1 MSRRRAPREPRC
13 STPHLTPLQKGPGRP
28 VRSVGPEIG
37 VDMRLEALDFPAR
50 SLAEG
55 LLSPSVTVPSTS
67 KKPTQHGKLKR
78 QVQGI
83 VPRTVSVSQWDR
95 PPRISNHAN
104 HLGQAPGSP
113 GPVVERGDPRGKRAR
128 QFIWQPDPI
137 QSSTASGCHA
147 SCPNMDPLSI
157 VSASL
162 GLASVIAKVSATLTT
177 FARDTRDAAK
187 DLDAV
192 SDELKAISIIIV
204 LIGKS
209 MPSPSAESPISET
222 LLQHIDAMLSGTA
235 ALVEQIEENVQKY
248 QSGKTFS
255 KAGWAMFGQGDMQKL
270 RQGLESYKM
279 ALSLAMHVLST
290 YALLFLA
297 RITRS

>member
-1 MSRRRAPREPRC
+1 
-13 STPHLTPLQKGPGRP
+13 
-28 VRSVGPEIG
+28 
-37 VDMRLEALDFPAR
+37 
-50 SLAEG
+50 
-55 LLSPSVTVPSTS
+55 
-67 KKPTQHGKLKR
+67 
-78 QVQGI
+78 
-83 VPRTVSVSQWDR
+83 
-95 PPRISNHAN
+95 
-104 HLGQAPGSP
+104 
-113 GPVVERGDPRGKRAR
+113 
-128 QFIWQPDPI
+128 
-137 QSSTASGCHA
+137 
-147 SCPNMDPLSI
+147 MDPLSI

-187 DLDAV
+187 DLDAI
-192 SDELKAISIIIV
+192 SDELKAISIVIV

-209 MPSPSAESPISET
+209 MPSPSAESPITET

>member
-1 MSRRRAPREPRC
+1 
-13 STPHLTPLQKGPGRP
+13 
-28 VRSVGPEIG
+28 
-37 VDMRLEALDFPAR
+37 
-50 SLAEG
+50 
-55 LLSPSVTVPSTS
+55 
-67 KKPTQHGKLKR
+67 
-78 QVQGI
+78 
-83 VPRTVSVSQWDR
+83 
-95 PPRISNHAN
+95 
-104 HLGQAPGSP
+104 
-113 GPVVERGDPRGKRAR
+113 
-128 QFIWQPDPI
+128 
-137 QSSTASGCHA
+137 
-147 SCPNMDPLSI
+147 MDPLSI

-177 FARDTRDAAK
+177 FARDARDAAK

-192 SDELKAISIIIV
+192 SDELKAISIVIV

-209 MPSPSAESPISET
+209 MPSPSAESPISEN

-235 ALVEQIEENVQKY
+235 ALIEQIEENVQKY